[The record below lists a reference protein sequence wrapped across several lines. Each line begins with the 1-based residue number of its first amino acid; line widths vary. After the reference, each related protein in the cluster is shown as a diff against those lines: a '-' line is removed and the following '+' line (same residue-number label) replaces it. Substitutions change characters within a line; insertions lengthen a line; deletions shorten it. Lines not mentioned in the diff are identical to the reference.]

1 MRGYLDGD
9 VMECGDHGRDCL
21 GIGEIYVQKCFIEP
35 SCVEMCYLQRVGREG
50 GRADSK
56 KEVEEVIR
64 WCYSSMSS
72 AIHEPKSVHNSPS
85 APNGIW
91 NISAIQGRS
100 HELKVWE
107 KASQSISPSPVPH
120 STKHW
125 SYVRVNGGGGSVG
138 PCVAFHSVEYWFC
151 RLAAHF
157 QS

>member
-1 MRGYLDGD
+1 MVLLKY
-9 VMECGDHGRDCL
+9 VKRDPRT
-21 GIGEIYVQKCFIEP
+21 E
-35 SCVEMCYLQRVGREG
+35 
-50 GRADSK
+50 
-56 KEVEEVIR
+56 
-64 WCYSSMSS
+64 
-72 AIHEPKSVHNSPS
+72 SVHNSPS

-138 PCVAFHSVEYWFC
+138 PCVAFHSAEYWFC

-157 QS
+157 HSWMASTRVVNATRRMTNGIAVGEKASSVICNRGGLSELTWAAE